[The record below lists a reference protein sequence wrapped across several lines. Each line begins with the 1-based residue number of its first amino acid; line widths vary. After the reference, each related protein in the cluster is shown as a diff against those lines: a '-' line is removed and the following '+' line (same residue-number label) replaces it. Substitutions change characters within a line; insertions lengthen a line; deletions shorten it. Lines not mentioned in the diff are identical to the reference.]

1 MRTTLSLAT
10 EILKQGLRV
19 ELNHHIED
27 FLRKGGRI
35 EVVDGRG
42 APGANTR
49 PGRWP
54 AAADLLSLPVADTF

>member
-1 MRTTLSLAT
+1 MRTTKSLTT
-10 EILKQGLRV
+10 EILKQSLRL

-35 EVVDGRG
+35 EVVDEVGE
-42 APGANTR
+42 AGANTR
-49 PGRWP
+49 PGRRP